1 MPLTVV
7 MQRKINI
14 NSVGT
19 GVPDGPHDN
28 NKQKGAYYEGI
39 QKNVPCVLSMRL
51 P

>member
-14 NSVGT
+14 NSVGA

-28 NKQKGAYYEGI
+28 NKQKGAYYERI
-39 QKNVPCVLSMRL
+39 QKNVPCVNAVLLS
-51 P
+51 

>member
-19 GVPDGPHDN
+19 GVPDGPYDN
-28 NKQKGAYYEGI
+28 NKQKGAYYERI
-39 QKNVPCVLSMRL
+39 QKNLSYVTSVHL